1 MTCYSARHDTPS
13 PEPRRLAR
21 RIIARVS
28 QGTGRSGLPA
38 RIRAAALL
46 LPIVLVAALI
56 VLDDLVLRPA
66 LGPPASMLAAIFIG
80 ATGVLAFSA
89 AIFAQL
95 DALHRRELAQRER
108 LTELARDLE
117 DRRQQLQ
124 ALNAAGMTLSA
135 ELDTESVLQ
144 KIADA
149 AREVTKA
156 RYAALG
162 IFDQEGVVSQFIT
175 SGISEVQR
183 ARIGALPRGRGLL
196 GLLQRE
202 PRPIRVADISAHEAS
217 VGFPPEHPPMRSF
230 LGAPILWRGRAVG
243 NLYLTE
249 KVGASEFSEED
260 EEALLT
266 LAAQAAIAI
275 ENARLYQQAAR
286 VSVLEERDRIG
297 MDLHDGAMQSLYGLG
312 LLLEDAGERVPSQP
326 DEARR
331 ALGRAVDLLNATIAD
346 LRGYVLGLRPVRD
359 AARPL
364 RESLP
369 ALARQVGQNAL
380 LAVDVDVD
388 AEAEGE
394 LGAAEREALFYV
406 AADALGNV
414 ARHAR
419 ASHASVRLGRGDS
432 ALVLEIADDGVGFAA
447 AQPGHGHGLR
457 NMRERAFGIGARL
470 HIDTARGSGTRIRL
484 ELPTREEVP
493 A

>member
-1 MTCYSARHDTPS
+1 MSKGP
-13 PEPRRLAR
+13 
-21 RIIARVS
+21 
-28 QGTGRSGLPA
+28 GRTGLPA
-38 RIRAAALL
+38 RIRAAALF
-46 LPIVLVAALI
+46 LPMVLVAALI
-56 VLDDLVLRPA
+56 VLDDLVLHPA
-66 LGPPASMLAAIFIG
+66 LGAPASTLAAIVIG
-80 ATGVLAFSA
+80 ATGIFAFSA
-89 AIFAQL
+89 GIFAQL
-95 DALHRRELAQRER
+95 DALHRRELAQRQR

-117 DRRQQLQ
+117 DRRRQLQ

-144 KIADA
+144 KIVDA
-149 AREVTKA
+149 AREVAEA

-162 IFDQEGVVSQFIT
+162 IFDHEGIVSQFIT
-175 SGISEVQR
+175 SGISSELR

-202 PRPIRVADISAHEAS
+202 PRPIRVPEIAAHPAS

-249 KVGASEFSEED
+249 KIGAEDFSGED

-275 ENARLYQQAAR
+275 ENARLYEQAAR

-297 MDLHDGAMQSLYGLG
+297 MDLHDGAMQSLYGVG
-312 LLLEDAGERVPSQP
+312 LLLEDAGERVRSEP
-326 DEARR
+326 DEATR
-331 ALGRAVDLLNATIAD
+331 ALHRAVDLLNGTIAD

-359 AARPL
+359 ADRPL

-369 ALARQVGQNAL
+369 ALAQQLGQNAL
-380 LAVDVDVD
+380 LAVDVAIDAD
-388 AEAEGE
+388 AEDD
-394 LGAAEREALFYV
+394 LGPAEREALFYV
-406 AADALGNV
+406 AADALGNI

-419 ASHASVRLGRGDS
+419 ASHARVRLARRDR
-432 ALVLEIADDGVGFAA
+432 ALVLEIADDGVGFAEA
-447 AQPGHGHGLR
+447 RPGQGHGLR
-457 NMRERAFGIGARL
+457 NMRERAFAIGARL
-470 HIDTARGSGTRIRL
+470 QIDAAPGSGTRIRL
-484 ELPTREEVP
+484 ELPVPGEVP